1 MASPCL
7 LLQHSNLN
15 QPTDCP
21 QDDVPLLEL
30 VVELMNK
37 LAQAREQ
44 VVPLLPPVVELKQMS
59 AQEQERAGSQEH

>member
-1 MASPCL
+1 
-7 LLQHSNLN
+7 LN

-30 VVELMNK
+30 GVELMYK
-37 LAQAREQ
+37 LEQAREQ

-59 AQEQERAGSQEH
+59 AQEQERAGSQEQ